1 MCYGSHCPYEIKGGP
16 YVGECTLSGE
26 ELLKKCPADDP
37 ERLLIP
43 EPEITEDDL
52 DNEIPF

>member
-16 YVGECTLSGE
+16 YVGECTLRGE